1 MRKIWWIASVIMC
14 MGFYS
19 SEVPIHTEYI
29 IEEAKQT
36 AWVDSVMTT
45 MTLYQKIAQFFM
57 LGAYPTQG
65 ESNRAA
71 VEKII
76 QDYQIGG
83 VIFFKGNPN
92 QFASWSNDFQA
103 AANVPMFIYVDGE
116 WGVNM
121 RVDSTIQYPR
131 QLTLGAI
138 QDNDLI
144 FDMCEQIAR

>member
-1 MRKIWWIASVIMC
+1 MC

-36 AWVDSVMTT
+36 AWVDSVMAT
-45 MTLYQKIAQFFM
+45 MTLDQKIAQFFM

-92 QFASWSNDFQA
+92 QFASW
-103 AANVPMFIYVDGE
+103 
-116 WGVNM
+116 
-121 RVDSTIQYPR
+121 
-131 QLTLGAI
+131 
-138 QDNDLI
+138 
-144 FDMCEQIAR
+144 